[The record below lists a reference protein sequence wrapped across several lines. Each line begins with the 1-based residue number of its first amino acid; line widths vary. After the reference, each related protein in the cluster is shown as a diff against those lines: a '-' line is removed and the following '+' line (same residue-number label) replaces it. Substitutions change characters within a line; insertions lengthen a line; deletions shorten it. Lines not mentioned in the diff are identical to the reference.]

1 MGNHLLGRGWVY
13 VRRHLAMVLACILC
27 MGLFP
32 SAVSADGGSETI
44 VSDDGSGIEFRIGE
58 AELTFSAKKA
68 VEAVD
73 TDVKP
78 NVTLRPLEPSPVV
91 MGIASENV
99 SGLYWCYP
107 GWGWNGRGDGWMS
120 HHLLPAF
127 TETAPAG
134 DGVTLTGYALRS
146 SLFVEVDEAAVR
158 SWYENSRE
166 KGTAGFDGI
175 WKREFYDGES
185 YGTDIVNPDV
195 TLYHCRVYDGYSDT
209 WHDRDLMG
217 GVRKLE
223 ITGADGSKTFK
234 YVIDGQASIRR
245 LDDGDRGHV
254 YVYCIQRDRADEAGA
269 SYEIEDVLS
278 SEYAS
283 ADARKHIQY
292 IVERGYWGTDSGI
305 GSLEE
310 VRALVKDT
318 SVDPGS
324 ITEGM
329 AMAATQA
336 ALWYYGSGGDGMYG
350 RLDDI
355 FARCWSLVTAGY
367 EYGQIG
373 MLSDGERAAAMAL
386 FEALLAKDVPADELA
401 VKPTTDVIMEDDLI
415 GPDIVVTRFPDGND
429 DIYGFDVAVSIK
441 PEVVEGMDL
450 RGLEAVVYMDG
461 TEIGRKAVTD
471 TSVSVPVDGVPMDAE
486 LRVEVVAKQELREGV
501 YLFLSEES
509 QAMAGYVKGGI
520 KSVRRSVMRK
530 FVKED
535 LTGFELPDTGGTG
548 TVPFV
553 LMGAAMTSFA
563 VLFMAYGRKRRRY
576 G

>member
-1 MGNHLLGRGWVY
+1 MGNHLPGRGWVH
-13 VRRHLAMVLACILC
+13 VRRYLAMVLACILC

-32 SAVSADGGSETI
+32 SAVSADGGSEAI
-44 VSDDGSGIEFRIGE
+44 VSDDGSGIEFRMGE

-68 VEAVD
+68 VKAVD

-78 NVTLRPLEPSPVV
+78 DVTLRPLEPSPAV
-91 MGIASENV
+91 MGIAQENV
-99 SGLYWCYP
+99 SGLYWGYP
-107 GWGWNGRGDGWMS
+107 GWYWNGRGDGWMS

-134 DGVTLTGYALRS
+134 DGITLTGYALRS
-146 SLFVEVDEAAVR
+146 SLFVEVDETAVR
-158 SWYENSRE
+158 DWYENSRE
-166 KGTAGFDGI
+166 KGAAGFDGI
-175 WKREFYDGES
+175 WKREFYDGWD

-195 TLYHCRVYDGYSDT
+195 KLYHCRVYDGYSDT

-217 GVRKLE
+217 GVRRLE

-254 YVYCIQRDRADEAGA
+254 YVYCIQRDRTDEAGA
-269 SYEIEDVLS
+269 SYEIEDVS
-278 SEYAS
+278 SSGYVS
-283 ADARKHIQY
+283 ADVRKHIQY

-305 GSLEE
+305 GSLNE
-310 VRALVKDT
+310 VRTVIKDA
-318 SVDPGS
+318 SVDPGL

-329 AMAATQA
+329 AMAVTQA
-336 ALWYYGSGGDGMYG
+336 VLWYYGSGGDGMYG
-350 RLDDI
+350 GLDDI

-386 FEALLAKDVPADELA
+386 FEALLAKDVPVDELV
-401 VKPTTDVIMEDDLI
+401 VKPTTDVITEDDLI

-429 DIYGFDVAVSIK
+429 DTYGFDVAVSIK

-461 TEIGRKAVTD
+461 TEIGRKAVTG

-563 VLFMAYGRKRRRY
+563 VLFMAYGSKRRR
-576 G
+576 